1 MTNTVTVIHIPSAA
15 SIRYHSLIYM
25 NDNIFFVSVSICNT
39 LTLACRF
46 SPPPLFFLFCIPSCV
61 ITEKEVSNH
70 FDMKKGNPKDC
81 AGQCILNFLF
91 IGSNAHSASLL
102 FFISYM
108 YLTIQHIIQNI
119 FIKPS
124 PFQQRCS
131 CFWILFHKQT
141 FFIRINPLLT
151 IRLNKGMQ
159 CFFSQAYIKNF

>member
-1 MTNTVTVIHIPSAA
+1 
-15 SIRYHSLIYM
+15 M

-70 FDMKKGNPKDC
+70 FDMKKEIQRLR
-81 AGQCILNFLF
+81 GQCILNFLF

-108 YLTIQHIIQNI
+108 YLTIQHIIQHI

-141 FFIRINPLLT
+141 FFYQDKSVAHDTSEQRHAVLLQPS
-151 IRLNKGMQ
+151 LYQKFLKQ
-159 CFFSQAYIKNF
+159 SPDVQKP

>member
-61 ITEKEVSNH
+61 ITEKEASN
-70 FDMKKGNPKDC
+70 C

-108 YLTIQHIIQNI
+108 YLTIQHIIQHI